1 MSLADKERRKAGCA
15 PAGQRAM
22 HEKSERHA
30 IDAVDLP
37 LLHKKLFAPY
47 KIGTLI
53 ETASSYG
60 ISPEKVLANTEL
72 TPDRVRDPRTLTS
85 VHDYI
90 TTCENI
96 LAAGASVTVAYDVGS
111 RMHLTAYGMYGYA
124 LMSSPSM
131 REFLD
136 FAVRY
141 HLLATPVL
149 RLGWREEGDLAIWE
163 FPEIYDGGMSR
174 EVRDFL
180 VRQQMMMAITHV
192 RDVLGEHIHPER
204 ALFGLPDPG
213 AAPVDQRRLGC
224 PCEYEMGVHEL
235 HFPVGFLDAAPQF
248 ANRLTHTWLEET
260 CDGLLGQAKAT
271 SGVAGEI
278 YQRLVMA
285 PHLRPTMDEFA
296 LQMGMSARTLRRRL
310 ANEDIRFADIADDV
324 SKRVALQY
332 IRTTRMSADDIAA
345 KAGFSD
351 TSNLRRAIKRWT
363 GQTLGQLRRS

>member
-1 MSLADKERRKAGCA
+1 
-15 PAGQRAM
+15 
-22 HEKSERHA
+22 
-30 IDAVDLP
+30 
-37 LLHKKLFAPY
+37 
-47 KIGTLI
+47 
-53 ETASSYG
+53 
-60 ISPEKVLANTEL
+60 
-72 TPDRVRDPRTLTS
+72 
-85 VHDYI
+85 
-90 TTCENI
+90 
-96 LAAGASVTVAYDVGS
+96 
-111 RMHLTAYGMYGYA
+111 
-124 LMSSPSM
+124 
-131 REFLD
+131 
-136 FAVRY
+136 
-141 HLLATPVL
+141 
-149 RLGWREEGDLAIWE
+149 
-163 FPEIYDGGMSR
+163 
-174 EVRDFL
+174 
-180 VRQQMMMAITHV
+180 
-192 RDVLGEHIHPER
+192 
-204 ALFGLPDPG
+204 
-213 AAPVDQRRLGC
+213 
-224 PCEYEMGVHEL
+224 MGVHEL

-324 SKRVALQY
+324 RKRVALQY